1 MPRFLFI
8 FLMLFAVS
16 LRAETMLQYFNTS
29 WAEITAKMPELAEAG
44 YTSLWLPPPTKGSG
58 GLSVGYDM
66 WDPFDLGSKNQRNSV
81 RTRYGTEAELLRL
94 VETAHRFGIRVY
106 FDNIMNHRAFDVP
119 GYNENT
125 PIDIYP
131 GMVPEDFHLRKTQD
145 GFYRKWD
152 NTRSWSDAWQVQNL
166 GLADLIDIAQEPG
179 TTNNNF
185 GLTEGST
192 APKIKFIRDL
202 TRPEQYCY
210 LPNGTYVGFGAGN
223 GITTEFLQANS
234 GYYSERVEDYL
245 NRAARWLIDRTKA
258 DGLRLDAVKH
268 VRADFYGATFGADKD
283 TSDYG
288 YTGQVQR
295 QFNISRGFSDPNHR
309 DTVFSTDAGRDDAMM
324 FGEHLGEPP
333 AYGPYIDSGMR
344 LVDNDLRSQLNSRL
358 GNPSS
363 GLQGY
368 DWAGVGGFAA
378 NIGVTLSE
386 FAREAIIGD
395 LLGRGS
401 LPERPEIMG
410 QPTPEAAAWERGE
423 DVPVA
428 VVEVDDFDEVGEA
441 ELRDIAFADIEA
453 AARAAPL
460 VQAHLRGMEVV
471 KVVVAKG
478 RLVSIVV
485 RPARA

>member
-1 MPRFLFI
+1 MPRFHFI
-8 FLMLFAVS
+8 ILMLFAVS

-81 RTRYGTEAELLRL
+81 RTRYGTEAELIRL

-125 PIDIYP
+125 PIDVYP

-179 TTNNNF
+179 TTNLNF

-210 LPNGTYVGFGAGN
+210 LPNGTYVGFGPGN

-245 NRAARWLIDRTKA
+245 NRAARWLMDRTKA

-268 VRADFYGATFGADKD
+268 VRADFYGATFGVDKD
-283 TSDYG
+283 SSDYG
-288 YTGQVQR
+288 
-295 QFNISRGFSDPNHR
+295 
-309 DTVFSTDAGRDDAMM
+309 
-324 FGEHLGEPP
+324 
-333 AYGPYIDSGMR
+333 
-344 LVDNDLRSQLNSRL
+344 
-358 GNPSS
+358 
-363 GLQGY
+363 
-368 DWAGVGGFAA
+368 
-378 NIGVTLSE
+378 
-386 FAREAIIGD
+386 
-395 LLGRGS
+395 
-401 LPERPEIMG
+401 
-410 QPTPEAAAWERGE
+410 AAA
-423 DVPVA
+423 
-428 VVEVDDFDEVGEA
+428 
-441 ELRDIAFADIEA
+441 
-453 AARAAPL
+453 
-460 VQAHLRGMEVV
+460 VQHLAWLQRCEPS
-471 KVVVAKG
+471 
-478 RLVSIVV
+478 RQCF
-485 RPARA
+485 